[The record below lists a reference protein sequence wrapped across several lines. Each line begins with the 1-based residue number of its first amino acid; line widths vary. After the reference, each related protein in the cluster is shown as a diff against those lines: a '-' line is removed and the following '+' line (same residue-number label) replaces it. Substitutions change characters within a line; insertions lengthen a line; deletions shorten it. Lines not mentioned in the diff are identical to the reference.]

1 MERRYS
7 LPNCTLAIEG
17 LSSTIGDLSGT
28 PIVSTLV
35 NAECYLQGR
44 EQPLSG
50 GREFLESLIRSV
62 SQYAQS
68 ILSGVRPPESPAS
81 EVVRIAP
88 VEGHHRLSI
97 AASDNGATPAEVD
110 LSTVVL
116 FDLVEAIDQLLA
128 DANTLPE
135 LTVPLQPLSRQYS
148 NTNIP
153 LTTRAAAPAMG
164 LSTLALAALVFALVP
179 VPEKVERPIDPIPED
194 VESVEGDGLS
204 SAGSGTGTDDPPSRE
219 TDDDDAVELSPTL
232 ETTPDI
238 TDPDRIA
245 ELNEDL
251 YAQIDETWEDRASV
265 VTDLSYRVSVSDDG
279 TIIGYKADSGSAE
292 YYDSEIPLQDLVYIP
307 TEGGRAEAE
316 SLAEFKVVFRDDGT
330 LEVSPWDG
338 DSEDRIASDSEVQT
352 RESQT
357 EESRFDESEPE
368 EADTRESQ
376 TDESRFDASD
386 DEEADTRKSET
397 EESRFDESEPEEADT
412 DESRFDTS
420 DDEESDSR
428 KSDTDESRTDES
440 SREDSDSIEDLWAKT
455 QGFLYDEWADLP
467 RATFEERLEY
477 RVGVSEDGELAQVEP
492 INQPAFDYI
501 YETPLD
507 GVKRVAP
514 GDRNDPEDLE
524 FFKVVFTPGGVIEMN
539 PWDGV
544 K

>member
-1 MERRYS
+1 MQRRYS

-17 LSSTIGDLSGT
+17 LSNTIGDLSGT

-68 ILSGVRPPESPAS
+68 ILSGVRPPESPPS

-97 AASDNGATPAEVD
+97 AASDNGATPAEID

-148 NTNIP
+148 NTNVP

-179 VPEKVERPIDPIPED
+179 VPEKVEQPVDPIPED

-204 SAGSGTGTDDPPSRE
+204 AAGSGTGTDDPPSRE

-245 ELNEDL
+245 ELNQAL
-251 YAQIDETWEDRASV
+251 YEQIDETWEDRASV

-279 TIIGYKADSGSAE
+279 TIIGYKPESGSAE
-292 YYDSEIPLQDLVYIP
+292 YYDTEIPLQDLVYIP
-307 TEGGRAEAE
+307 AEGGRADAE
-316 SLAEFKVVFRDDGT
+316 SLAEFKVVFPDDGT
-330 LEVSPWDG
+330 FEVSPWDG

-352 RESQT
+352 RESET
-357 EESRFDESEPE
+357 EDSRFDESEPE
-368 EADTRESQ
+368 ESD

-386 DEEADTRKSET
+386 DEESDTRKSET
-397 EESRFDESEPEEADT
+397 EDSRFDESEPEE
-412 DESRFDTS
+412 
-420 DDEESDSR
+420 
-428 KSDTDESRTDES
+428 SDTDESRTDES
-440 SREDSDSIEDLWAKT
+440 RREDSDSIEDLWAKT